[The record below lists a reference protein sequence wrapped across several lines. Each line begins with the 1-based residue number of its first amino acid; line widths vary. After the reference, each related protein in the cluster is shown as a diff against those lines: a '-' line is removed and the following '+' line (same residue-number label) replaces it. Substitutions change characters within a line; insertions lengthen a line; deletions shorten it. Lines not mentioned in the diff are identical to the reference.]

1 MTALEM
7 IKNLTDFRISLAE
20 IAKASELSV
29 NTLYN
34 LTLKGY
40 ETSKL
45 TDKKIARAYDVF
57 KDELTKKASRL

>member
-34 LTLKGY
+34 LTLKGC
-40 ETSKL
+40 ETSKI

>member
-34 LTLKGY
+34 ITLKGY

-57 KDELTKKASRL
+57 KGELTEKASRL